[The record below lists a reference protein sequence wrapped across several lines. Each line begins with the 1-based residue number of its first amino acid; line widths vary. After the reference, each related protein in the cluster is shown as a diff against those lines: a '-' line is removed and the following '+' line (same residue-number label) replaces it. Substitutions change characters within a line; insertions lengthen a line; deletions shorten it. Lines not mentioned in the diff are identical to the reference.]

1 MNFIKIRIKKR
12 IASLF
17 AFFLCMAFLT
27 EVKATH
33 IRAGEIIARRIDNL
47 ALTFEFTFIGYRDTE
62 SGIQFGNGIFD
73 FGDGTFREA
82 DFRITEIQI
91 APNIVRAEFRVV
103 HTYQAPSAY
112 TASYQEDFRN
122 AGIANMANSVNTAF
136 YVETQIV
143 IDPLIG
149 INNTPVLT
157 VPPIDDGLSGVR
169 FVHNPGAFDED
180 GDSLV
185 FKLVMPKQARD
196 VIVTDYRFPD
206 DPSFYVNVPFIEGN
220 EAMNDQPTFEIDEIT
235 GTLTWDA
242 PGDFLN
248 LSGSDCPEGATNCAE
263 YNIAFV
269 VEEWRTILGT
279 PVRLGFVTRDM
290 QIIITD
296 GDNERPELE
305 VPDPICVE
313 AGELVE
319 ETIFGTDPDGHQV
332 RLEAF
337 GGPFEVLSPASVV
350 PDPPLFQTPPA
361 ELDFSWGTVC
371 GHVRENPYTVQ
382 FKVTDDPV
390 NQFGEKVG
398 PSLVEFGSWE
408 ITVVGPAPT
417 GLAADPG
424 SARAIE
430 LNWDNYSCPNAQ
442 TIQIW
447 RRVGD
452 FGFVADECLVGIPE
466 NSGYQL
472 VDEVAAITSSYLD
485 DNRGAGLAPGAKY
498 CYRLVAKFPL
508 PEGGTSYASEE
519 ICLTLE
525 ADSPVITNVDV
536 NRTGEDG
543 EIIVRW
549 TPPYEINEGQ
559 FPPPYQYELFRSQ
572 GLNFSGTPELIASN
586 LTDTS
591 FIDTGLN
598 TLIRGYSYRI
608 ALFDGGGSFVDSS
621 AAASSV
627 RLELSPSI
635 NSIEL
640 DWSADVPWSNNIQDY
655 SYHYIFRDNVM
666 SDASEIVLIDSVR
679 IAGGG
684 FSYFDDGSFN
694 GVALDEDTEY
704 CYYVTTFGAY
714 DNSPLIPEPL
724 INRSQILCAQPSDI
738 IPPCTPLSIR
748 LNDNFDCDSRLLG
761 ASCTLNS
768 FENNLAWEA
777 DPAEGCDDDIESF
790 NIYFSPTGLEEDYA
804 VVANVVDQFFI
815 HDNLS
820 SFKGCYRISAVD
832 RSGNESEL
840 TEEVCADNCP
850 NFNLPNVF
858 TPNSDGK
865 NDLFTPFF
873 SNPSSPISGFDNSNC
888 PRFVEQVVLTVF
900 DRNGKTIYDY
910 DSAEDSE
917 AGILIN
923 WNGKTNDGRDLPAG
937 VYFYSAEVQYDVL
950 ASSEDQVTLNGWVQ
964 ILR

>member
-12 IASLF
+12 IASLLALLLCT
-17 AFFLCMAFLT
+17 AFVT
-27 EVKATH
+27 ELRATH

-73 FGDGTFREA
+73 FGDGNFSEA

-91 APNIVRAEFRVV
+91 APNIVRAEFRVI

-112 TASYQEDFRN
+112 TVSYQEDFRN

-157 VPPIDDGLSGVR
+157 VPPIDDGLTGVR

-185 FKLVMPKQARD
+185 FRLVRPKQARD
-196 VIVTDYRFPD
+196 VIVTDYRFPA
-206 DPSFYVNVPFIEGN
+206 DPSFYNEPAWAIASEGGD
-220 EAMNDQPTFEIDEIT
+220 EATFTIDEIT

-269 VEEWRTILGT
+269 VEEWRNILGT

-337 GGPFEVLSPASVV
+337 GGPFEVLSPASVI

-361 ELDFSWGTVC
+361 ELDFSWSTVC
-371 GHVRENPYTVQ
+371 GHVRDAPYTVQ

-417 GLAADPG
+417 GLGAVAG
-424 SARAIE
+424 SGRSIQ
-430 LNWDNYSCPNAQ
+430 LDWDSYSCPNAQ
-442 TIQIW
+442 TIQVW

-452 FGFVADECLVGIPE
+452 FGFVADDCLVGIPE

-472 VDEVAAITSSYLD
+472 IEEIPAFNTSYLD
-485 DNRGAGLAPGAKY
+485 DDRGRGLAPGAKY

-525 ADSPVITNVDV
+525 ADSPVMTNVDV

-549 TPPYEINEGQ
+549 TPPYEINDGQ
-559 FPPPYQYELFRSQ
+559 FPPPYRYDLFRAP
-572 GLNFSGTPELIASN
+572 GLGLTGTPELIASN

-591 FIDTGLN
+591 FADSGIN
-598 TLIRGYSYRI
+598 TLIRGYSYRV
-608 ALFDGGGSFVDSS
+608 ALFDGGGTFVDSS
-621 AAASSV
+621 AIASSV
-627 RLELSPSI
+627 RLELSPSV
-635 NSIEL
+635 NSIEM
-640 DWSADVPWSNNIQDY
+640 DWSANVPWSNNIQDY
-655 SYHYIFRDNVM
+655 PYHYIYRNNVL
-666 SDASEIVLIDSVR
+666 SDATEIVLIDSVR
-679 IAGGG
+679 VAGGG
-684 FSYFDDGSFN
+684 FTYLDDGSFN

-704 CYYVTTFGAY
+704 CYFVTTFGAY

-738 IPPCTPLSIR
+738 IPPCEPISVR
-748 LNDNFDCDSRLLG
+748 LNDNVDCESRLLG
-761 ASCTLNS
+761 ASCTRNS

-777 DPAEGCDDDIESF
+777 DPAEGCDDDIESY

-804 VVANVVDQFFI
+804 VVANVVDQFFT

-820 SFKGCYRISAVD
+820 SFKGCYRISALD

-840 TEEVCADNCP
+840 TEEICVDNCP
-850 NFNLPNVF
+850 NFTLPNVF
-858 TPNSDGK
+858 TPNNDGK

-873 SNPSSPISGFDNSNC
+873 SNPSSPISGFDNNDC
-888 PRFVEQVVLTVF
+888 PRFIEQVVFMVF
-900 DRNGKTIYDY
+900 DRNGKTIFDY
-910 DSAEDSE
+910 DSSEDAET
-917 AGILIN
+917 GILIN
-923 WNGKTNDGRDLPAG
+923 WNGKSNDGSDLPAG

-950 ASSEDQVTLNGWVQ
+950 AASEDQITLNGWVQ